1 MECDHCKNK
10 FKTQSSL
17 NYHKNNAKYC
27 LQKRN
32 QVNIDLVCNECK
44 KTFSSKHWFNEHKNK
59 CRVNIEKIKNSYDKI
74 VQENNQL
81 KTIYHISFLIIYSR
95 LTFYIFLGKK
105 LYFKFFILV
114 SFP

>member
-32 QVNIDLVCNECK
+32 QVNIDLVCKDCK
-44 KTFSSKHWFNEHKNK
+44 KTFSSKHWFNQHKNK
-59 CRVNIEKIKNSYDKI
+59 CRVNIEQIKKYI
-74 VQENNQL
+74 QL
-81 KTIYHISFLIIYSR
+81 ISLIPFLR
-95 LTFYIFLGKK
+95 
-105 LYFKFFILV
+105 LV
-114 SFP
+114 SLDDFCQMLLCL